1 MKNNLLLSSSI
12 YVFGTFL
19 TQGVNFFA
27 LIFFARL
34 MSPSEYGKFAIYV
47 FWNAIVQIFI
57 GLRTQSSINNAYID
71 FGKQNIY
78 RFASDVSFITLGS
91 FAVFVIPLY
100 IFSGFTA
107 ELVGLPFLALIL
119 GVVQAYFIYYVHL
132 IAGIYRIEERP
143 LPYLLYSLAN
153 VFLDAVLSCV
163 FVYMLSSDK
172 YMGKVYGSLVSAILP
187 GGIAAY
193 VIHRRSSFKL
203 TVNKT
208 YVKYALVF
216 SLPLI
221 LHGLASVF
229 NGKVDAWF
237 LMKLKSSGD
246 AGVYS
251 FSGNFGHVI
260 YVLYTAC
267 NLAFIPWY
275 YKKKSLFQD
284 ASVISLARQYI
295 GVFSFI
301 FACFLCVVPEII
313 DLLGT
318 DAYEKAKYYAPVIA
332 LGFFFDF
339 LYTFPT
345 NYLFYKKRTS
355 LIAVT
360 TCVIFFL
367 NFSSNYFL
375 IKYFG
380 ITGAL
385 VTVMMTPLS
394 YLGINFVFARY
405 LVKDYELSGSVF
417 LLPCLLMFGIT
428 MLYYYLLPYIFIRY
442 AAVAVGM
449 VILGSYYWKKYK
461 DGTFSNMFR

>member
-1 MKNNLLLSSSI
+1 MKNNLLLNSSI

-27 LIFFARL
+27 LILFAQL
-34 MSPSEYGKFAIYV
+34 MSPDEYGKFAIYI
-47 FWNAIVQIFI
+47 FWNAVVQIFI
-57 GLRTQSSINNAYID
+57 GLRTQASINNAYID

-78 RFASDVSFITLGS
+78 RFASDMSVVSFGS
-91 FAVFVIPLY
+91 LILFLLPLY
-100 IFSGFTA
+100 IFSGFSSG
-107 ELVGLPFLALIL
+107 LVGLSFTALLL
-119 GVVQAYFIYYVHL
+119 GVIHAYFFYYVQL
-132 IAGIYRIEERP
+132 LSGIYRIEERP
-143 LPYLLYSLAN
+143 LPYLFYSISYII
-153 VFLDAVLSCV
+153 LDAVLSCT
-163 FVYMLSSDK
+163 FVYMLDSDK
-172 YMGKVYGSLVSAILP
+172 YMGKVYGALTSAVLI
-187 GGIAAY
+187 GGTAAF
-193 VIHRRSSFKL
+193 VIHKNNRFKL
-203 TVNKT
+203 SVNKE
-208 YVKYALVF
+208 YIRYALIF

-251 FSGNFGHVI
+251 FAGNFCHII

-313 DLLGT
+313 DLLGP

-405 LVKDYELSGSVF
+405 LVKDYELSGRFFIVPAAAMLGF
-417 LLPCLLMFGIT
+417 TL
-428 MLYYYLLPYIFIRY
+428 LYYWLLPYWIIRY
-442 AAVAVGM
+442 AM
-449 VILGSYYWKKYK
+449 VIAGVSLLAAYYWKQYK
-461 DGTFSNMFR
+461 RGTLAEMLK

>member
-1 MKNNLLLSSSI
+1 MKTNLLLSSSV
-12 YVFGTFL
+12 YVLGTFL

-34 MSPSEYGKFAIYV
+34 MSPEEYGKFAIYV

-78 RFASDVSFITLGS
+78 RFASDMSFITLGS

-100 IFSGFTA
+100 IFSGFSA
-107 ELVGLPFLALIL
+107 ELVGLPFTALIL
-119 GVVQAYFIYYVHL
+119 GVVQAFFIYYVHL

-153 VFLDAVLSCV
+153 VFLDAALSCIWV
-163 FVYMLSSDK
+163 FMLSSDK
-172 YMGKVYGSLVSAILP
+172 YMGKVYGSLVSAILT
-187 GGIAAY
+187 GGIAAL
-193 VIHRRSSFKL
+193 VIHRRSNFKL
-203 TVNKT
+203 KLDPS

-275 YKKKSLFQD
+275 YKKKAAGRDDTVTEL
-284 ASVISLARQYI
+284 IKQYI
-295 GVFSFI
+295 GIFAFI
-301 FACFLCVVPEII
+301 FLSFLCLIPEVI

-318 DAYEKAKYYAPVIA
+318 EAYGKAKYYVPGVS
-332 LGFFFDF
+332 LGFFFNF
-339 LYTFPT
+339 LYNFPT
-345 NYLFYKKRTS
+345 NYLFYKKRTN

-360 TCVIFFL
+360 TCTTFFL
-367 NFSSNYFL
+367 NFIGNYFL
-375 IKYFG
+375 IKHFG
-380 ITGAL
+380 IKGAML
-385 VTVMMTPLS
+385 TAALTPLS
-394 YLGINFVFARY
+394 YLIINYVFAKY
-405 LVKDYELSGSVF
+405 VVKDYEIPGRFFVI
-417 LLPCLLMFGIT
+417 PAIIMFGMTI
-428 MLYYYLLPYIFIRY
+428 LYYCLLPYIIVRY
-442 AAVAVGM
+442 AIVLAG
-449 VILGSYYWKKYK
+449 ILLLGRYYWKKYK
-461 DGTFSNMFR
+461 SGELLQMVK

>member
-1 MKNNLLLSSSI
+1 M
-12 YVFGTFL
+12 T
-19 TQGVNFFA
+19 
-27 LIFFARL
+27 
-34 MSPSEYGKFAIYV
+34 
-47 FWNAIVQIFI
+47 
-57 GLRTQSSINNAYID
+57 
-71 FGKQNIY
+71 
-78 RFASDVSFITLGS
+78 
-91 FAVFVIPLY
+91 
-100 IFSGFTA
+100 
-107 ELVGLPFLALIL
+107 
-119 GVVQAYFIYYVHL
+119 
-132 IAGIYRIEERP
+132 
-143 LPYLLYSLAN
+143 
-153 VFLDAVLSCV
+153 
-163 FVYMLSSDK
+163 
-172 YMGKVYGSLVSAILP
+172 
-187 GGIAAY
+187 
-193 VIHRRSSFKL
+193 
-203 TVNKT
+203 
-208 YVKYALVF
+208 
-216 SLPLI
+216 
-221 LHGLASVF
+221 
-229 NGKVDAWF
+229 
-237 LMKLKSSGD
+237 LKSSCD

-251 FSGNFGHVI
+251 FAGNFGHII

-313 DLLGT
+313 DLLGP

-405 LVKDYELSGSVF
+405 LVKDYELSGRFFIVPAAAMLGF
-417 LLPCLLMFGIT
+417 TL
-428 MLYYYLLPYIFIRY
+428 LYYWLLPYWIIRY
-442 AAVAVGM
+442 AM
-449 VILGSYYWKKYK
+449 VIAGVSLLAAYYWKQYK
-461 DGTFSNMFR
+461 RGTLVEMLK